1 MRRVSVLVGS
11 LSSKSIN
18 RSLARALTK
27 LAAPALELV
36 EVSLAD
42 IPMLNSEFQNDPPPP
57 VWRMKQEIEAT
68 DAVLFVSPESNR
80 SVPAVLKNAIDWG
93 SRPWGRNSWAN
104 RPAAIIGASPGP
116 TGTAA
121 MQQHLRTILSPL
133 QAPLMGQPEAYVHYK
148 AGLIDE
154 THAVTDERI
163 RSFLQS
169 YIDAFV
175 LWIEKQKMSL

>member
-36 EVSLAD
+36 EVSLGD

-57 VWRMKQEIEAT
+57 VWRMKQEIEAA
-68 DAVLFVSPESNR
+68 DAGLFVSPESNR

-133 QAPLMGQPEAYVHYK
+133 QVLLMGQPEAYVHYK
-148 AGLIDE
+148 
-154 THAVTDERI
+154 
-163 RSFLQS
+163 
-169 YIDAFV
+169 
-175 LWIEKQKMSL
+175 